1 PQNTKLPYP
10 PGPAGLPILGNIFQI
25 PLKGPWAKFSEL
37 ASTYGDIFRL
47 SMIGQDL
54 IVLNSFEGAYD
65 LLHKRGAIYSD
76 RPGMSLTRDHG
87 GWKFMLGTEPYGE
100 SFHIKRRLTNQS
112 LNPSASKKYYDIMT
126 DHINTFVLHLLRHP
140 SNFRTY
146 NRTYTG
152 ANIMMMSY
160 GHQVI
165 DENDEWIRNAEE
177 AATTVD
183 TLGVHPIDV
192 WPFLGKLPLWLWGP
206 NLVRRI
212 ERMKKATYQVST
224 VPYEIVKQQF
234 FEGVAVPSMARNL
247 IEDNLQANGS
257 VMYEESINGA
267 LAGAYLGVSR
277 IHSVSVLD
285 TFVIAMILHPEIQ
298 HEAQKA
304 IDDLLQG
311 KRLPT
316 LEDRGKLPFVDAV
329 LKEVLRWKPV
339 LPGGIPHRSI
349 EDDEYKGMYIRKGST
364 VIFNVLGMMYN
375 VKDFPEP
382 SKFDP
387 HRFLTSADASDEG
400 AQPFLHQSSPV
411 AYTRARICPGRHV
424 ALSWMW
430 ITIATLLAVFKISPE
445 LDDDGKP
452 ILPDLDYEQALV
464 RYCEFRVNPGLSE
477 LKRGM

>member
-1 PQNTKLPYP
+1 
-10 PGPAGLPILGNIFQI
+10 
-25 PLKGPWAKFSEL
+25 
-37 ASTYGDIFRL
+37 
-47 SMIGQDL
+47 MIGQDL
-54 IVLNSFEGAYD
+54 IVLNSFEAAYD

-160 GHQVI
+160 GHQVV

-247 IEDNLQANGS
+247 IEENLQADGS

-267 LAGAYLGVSR
+267 LAGAYLAGADT
-277 IHSVSVLD
+277 SVSVLD

-298 HEAQKA
+298 HEAQKT
-304 IDDLLQG
+304 IDDLLQSE
-311 KRLPT
+311 RLPT
-316 LEDRGKLPFVDAV
+316 FEDRGKLPLVDAI

-387 HRFLTSADASDEG
+387 HRFLTSADGGKDYSLRTDIQDPETITFG
-400 AQPFLHQSSPV
+400 FG
-411 AYTRARICPGRHV
+411 RRICPGRHV

-452 ILPDLDYEQALV
+452 ILPNLDYEQALV
-464 RYCEFRVNPGLSE
+464 SHPKQFGSRLKPRPGMAL
-477 LKRGM
+477 LLGDY